1 MKKILSILSFVFLG
15 ISAAL
20 HAQDPR
26 DTLVM
31 YAKDSAVVPE
41 TEPTVLF
48 FQNGEKIPESIW
60 GKTLLISK
68 TKKVSKLSQLLK
80 NPDMMLSE
88 HVLADLDNDG
98 KKELVVNNFTGGA
111 HCCDELLIYK
121 NAGANKYQE
130 AVRLYAGNV
139 IITPD
144 YEFSY
149 SLHEHFG
156 YFFTCY
162 ACSYSD
168 TSDEAPLD
176 VSRLSLLYKN
186 GKMSVVQ
193 TDTEFKSIINDN
205 LGKLSEQPYQKPG
218 DDPIVD
224 DGLRKEFA
232 LNLAAYY
239 FTYGKNLAATQ
250 QLFNK
255 YYKYPD
261 AKKVWTAFSRILT
274 AIRSANTF

>member
-1 MKKILSILSFVFLG
+1 MKQLLLFTGLFTVL
-15 ISAAL
+15 ISNNL
-20 HAQDPR
+20 FAQDPR

-48 FQNGEKIPESIW
+48 FQNGEKVPAHLL

-68 TKKVSKLSQLLK
+68 AKKTNTLARVLK
-80 NPDMMLSE
+80 NENMQFVE
-88 HVLADLDNDG
+88 HALADLDNDG
-98 KKELVVNNFTGGA
+98 KKELVINGFTGGA
-111 HCCDELLIYK
+111 HCCDEITIYK
-121 NAGANKYQE
+121 NAGANRFQE
-130 AVRLYAGNV
+130 AVRLFAGHT
-139 IITPD
+139 IITPEF
-144 YEFSY
+144 EFSY
-149 SLHEHFG
+149 GLHENFG

-162 ACSYSD
+162 ACAYSD

-176 VSRLSLLYKN
+176 VSRLSLKYRN
-186 GKMSVVQ
+186 GKMYVEQ
-193 TDTEFKSIINDN
+193 TDNEFKSIINDN
-205 LGKLSEQPYQKPG
+205 LGKLGEQPYQAPG

-232 LNLAAYY
+232 INLAAYY

-261 AKKVWTAFSRILT
+261 AKKVWAAFTRQLT